1 MHIFDKCEDT
11 GKLVVRLMTGVLLL
25 FHGIAKA
32 KSGVDWMTP
41 MLAAHHLPGFI
52 SYGVYIGEIVAP
64 IFLIIGV
71 FTRPA
76 GAIIAFN
83 MVMAVLLVRLGDIAK
98 LSERSGGWAIEL
110 EALFALGGVAVYCLG
125 SGKYA
130 LSRGRGKWD

>member
-1 MHIFDKCEDT
+1 MRIFDKCEDT
-11 GKLVVRLMTGVLLL
+11 GRLVLRLMIGVLLL

-32 KSGVDWMTP
+32 KGGVDWMTP

-52 SYGVYIGEIVAP
+52 GYGVYIGEIVAP
-64 IFLIIGV
+64 ILLVIGV

-110 EALFALGGVAVYCLG
+110 EALFALGGIAVYCLG